1 MITGL
6 HGMFYSSDPEATR
19 AFLRDVLE
27 LPATDVGEGWL
38 IFKLPPSELGSHPVG
53 EHDDGMRPGSH
64 ELSFTTDDVEAA
76 AARLASKGVPCD
88 PIEDLGWGVV
98 TRFDIPGGIRVQL
111 YQPRYELE
119 D

>member
-6 HGMFYSSDPEATR
+6 HGMLYSSDPGATR

-38 IFKLPPSELGSHPVG
+38 IFKLPLSELGSHPVG
-53 EHDDGMRPGSH
+53 EHDDGLRPGSH
-64 ELSFTTDDVEAA
+64 ELSFTTDDVEAEV
-76 AARLASKGVPCD
+76 ARLQARGVECD
-88 PIEDLGWGVV
+88 RIEDLGFGLV
-98 TRFDIPGGIRVQL
+98 TRFAIPGGVQIQL
-111 YQPRYELE
+111 YQPRYEL